1 MMEFTHIANPVRVKG
16 QVIAE
21 VTSADDGYGTKL
33 TLADGTNYVVSDSM
47 TVRHYPVPG
56 DYLVTQEDG
65 YIYVNPKDVFER
77 KYAAVVIGGWN
88 FSEALYA
95 IKSGHRV
102 VREGWNGK
110 GMWVCLGAGNPA
122 VAAADFWNQHTRQ
135 FALDNG
141 GTAQVQPYLLMKN
154 AQGVIQMGWAPTQS
168 DLLADDWYIVE

>member
-1 MMEFTHIANPVRVKG
+1 MEFTHIANPVRVTAR
-16 QVIAE
+16 IIRE
-21 VTSADDGYGTKL
+21 VTANQHSSDCWLTLDDGSQYIAGQ
-33 TLADGTNYVVSDSM
+33 SM
-47 TVRHYPVPG
+47 TARYTPVAG
-56 DYLVTQEDG
+56 DYLVRQEDG
-65 YIYVNPKDVFER
+65 YEYLNPDVFER

-102 VREGWNGK
+102 VRKGWNGK